1 MKTIINREMD
11 STGGGGDSVKS
22 KLHKALD
29 KSAIEA
35 GYNKGFYGVLAL
47 SRASE
52 VMEYSALSVIE
63 EAIKELNLVPCIHPD
78 WKRRFTP
85 EGSYCEM
92 CCKQLGYYIER
103 S

>member
-11 STGGGGDSVKS
+11 STGGGGTEEKS

-35 GYNKGFYGVLAL
+35 GYNKGFYGVLSLAK
-47 SRASE
+47 STYVS
-52 VMEYSALSVIE
+52 EYSALSVIE

-92 CCKQLGYYIER
+92 CGKQLGYYIER

>member
-11 STGGGGDSVKS
+11 STGGGGVDEKS

-29 KSAIEA
+29 KTAIEA

-47 SRASE
+47 AKSSE
-52 VMEYSALSVIE
+52 VSIYSALGVIE
-63 EAIKELNLVPCIHPD
+63 EAIKELNLVPCQHPD
-78 WKRRFTP
+78 HQRRFTP
-85 EGSYCEM
+85 EGSYCDV
-92 CCKQLGYYIER
+92 CNKQLGYYIQR